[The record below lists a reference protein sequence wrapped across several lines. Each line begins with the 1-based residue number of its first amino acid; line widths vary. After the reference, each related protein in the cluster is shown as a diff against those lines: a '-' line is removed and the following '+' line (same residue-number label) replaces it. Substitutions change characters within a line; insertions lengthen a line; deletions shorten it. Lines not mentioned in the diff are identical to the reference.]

1 MIDFWNKRYIE
12 EAFSYGIFPNV
23 FFKQELDKLM
33 PKSVLLPAEG
43 EGRNAVYALRKG
55 WDVTAFDFSSQA
67 KKKAVRLAKSQR
79 VRINYDVASV
89 LDFNTDK
96 KFDVLGLCYAH
107 FPASIRA
114 RANQHL
120 LQFLKPNGL
129 VIFEAFSKAQSDKSS
144 GGPKSEEMLYSIEE
158 VKEEFKG
165 LAFDVLEET
174 EIVLKEG
181 IYHQGEASVI
191 RFLGSKKLWTK
202 KAYIK

>member
-79 VRINYDVASV
+79 VRINYDVATRLFLLV
-89 LDFNTDK
+89 LTD
-96 KFDVLGLCYAH
+96 
-107 FPASIRA
+107 I
-114 RANQHL
+114 
-120 LQFLKPNGL
+120 
-129 VIFEAFSKAQSDKSS
+129 
-144 GGPKSEEMLYSIEE
+144 
-158 VKEEFKG
+158 
-165 LAFDVLEET
+165 
-174 EIVLKEG
+174 
-181 IYHQGEASVI
+181 
-191 RFLGSKKLWTK
+191 
-202 KAYIK
+202 